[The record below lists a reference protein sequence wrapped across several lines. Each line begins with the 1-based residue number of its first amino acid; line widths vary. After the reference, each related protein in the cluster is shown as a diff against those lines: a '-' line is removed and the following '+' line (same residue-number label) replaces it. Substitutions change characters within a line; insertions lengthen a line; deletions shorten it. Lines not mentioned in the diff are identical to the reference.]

1 MKLGIRGKLFIVFLS
16 LIATCIGIAYWFMR
30 SQLERGV
37 SERIQHSL
45 ATHTTMVAN
54 QVSPLRTSPD
64 DLDAWD
70 SLADEIGRLGSVRVT
85 FVRADGV
92 VIGDSDVSRDLL
104 RKLENHAS
112 RPEVRSAML
121 TGTGHAERLSATV
134 NEPMAYA
141 AIRVRNGAVGAAP
154 IQIGVSG
161 GTFDGV
167 VRLATPLSDI
177 EASLTDLRR
186 ALGLATLLA
195 LVMAVLLSSLA
206 AQLAS
211 RGIRTLVDAAGRMA
225 RGDLNVR
232 TRMAGTDEFAQ
243 LSLALNQLAQGL
255 SNTVGELSEERD
267 RLGAILRGMQ
277 EGVLVLDVNGSVT
290 LTNPALRE
298 MLLLGHEAIGR
309 TVLEVVRHAEL
320 KELLDRA
327 VTAQEAVS
335 AVIEVDGLK
344 PRVLLV
350 RAARLRTEEDGVFA
364 VFVDVT
370 EMRRLESLRRDFVAN
385 VSHELRTPVAA
396 ILSATETIEGA
407 SEQDNQAR
415 KRFLPIIARNA
426 QRLGQL
432 VEDLLEIS
440 RIESRELNLNLEEID
455 LAVGV
460 EHAVALFLERADKRR
475 LTIHQ
480 EVEPGRFWVIADRR
494 ALEHVLTNLID
505 NAVKY
510 TSEGG
515 RIRTFAEANTG
526 FVRFSVED
534 SGPGIPGKHL
544 SRLFERFYRVDA
556 GRSRELGGTG
566 LGLAIV
572 KHMTE
577 AMKGTVSVQS
587 TEKVGTI
594 FTVALRSAA
603 SESDASDELSG

>member
-16 LIATCIGIAYWFMR
+16 LIATCIGIAYWAMR

-37 SERIQHSL
+37 SERVRRGL
-45 ATHTTMVAN
+45 VTHTAMVAN
-54 QVSPLRTSPD
+54 QVGSLRTSPD
-64 DLDAWD
+64 DFDAWD
-70 SLADEIGRLGSVRVT
+70 LLADEMGRIGFVRVS
-85 FVRADGV
+85 FVRTDGV
-92 VIGDSDVSRDLL
+92 VVGDSDVSRLAL
-104 RKLENHAS
+104 RNLENHAS
-112 RPEVRSAML
+112 RPEIRDAML
-121 TGTGHAERLSATV
+121 NGMGHAERRSATLR
-134 NEPMAYA
+134 EPMAYV
-141 AIRVRNGAVGAAP
+141 AIRVRNGAVGATP
-154 IQIGVSG
+154 VQSSVNP

-177 EASLTDLRR
+177 EASLTELRQ
-186 ALGLATLLA
+186 ALGVAILLA

-232 TRMAGTDEFAQ
+232 IGMSGTDEFAQ
-243 LSLALNQLAQGL
+243 LSLALDQLAQGL

-327 VTAQEAVS
+327 VTSPEAVS
-335 AVIEVDGLK
+335 AVIEVVGLK

-396 ILSATETIEGA
+396 ILSATETIEAA

-415 KRFLPIIARNA
+415 RRFLPIIARNA

-440 RIESRELNLNLEEID
+440 RIESRELKLHLEKID
-455 LAVGV
+455 LSVGV
-460 EHAVALFLERADKRR
+460 EHAVALFLERADKRS
-475 LTIHQ
+475 LTILQ
-480 EVEPGRFWVIADRR
+480 EVEPERFWVIADRR

-510 TSEGG
+510 SSQGG
-515 RIRTFAEANTG
+515 TIRTFAEASSG
-526 FVRFSVED
+526 FIRFSIED
-534 SGPGIPGKHL
+534 SGPGIPSKHL
-544 SRLFERFYRVDA
+544 PRLFERFYRVDA

-577 AMKGTVSVQS
+577 AMKGTVSVES
-587 TEKVGTI
+587 TEKIGTT
-594 FTVALRSAA
+594 FSVSLRSAA
-603 SESDASDELSG
+603 VEPGA